1 MSHTKKRI
9 LVVDDEPMIKNL
21 LYEVLQR
28 NDYEV
33 EIAESGT
40 VALKKFRASEF
51 DLVISDIHIPDV
63 NGMDVLKTIKEIN
76 KDVGVI
82 LITAF
87 GTIESAVEAMKLG
100 AYDYITKP
108 FSMNALL
115 MLVNKYFDYKKLV
128 DENYYLRN
136 ELNKAHSF
144 DNIIGK
150 SDKMLKVFETVDAVA
165 DSKATILIQGPSGTG
180 KELVARAIHQMSS
193 RRNTPFIKTNC
204 AALPESLAE
213 SELFGHEKGAFTGA
227 IKETKGRF
235 ERADGGTI
243 LLDEISEMGLALQ
256 AKLLRVIQEK
266 EFQKVGSSRNVYVD
280 VRIIATTNRNLLE
293 AVEHGLFREDLYYRL
308 NVVPIILPPLK
319 SRKEDVPLLAEHF
332 ILKYAN
338 ENRKN
343 VKGFDDDVMELFM
356 QYDWPGNV
364 RELEN
369 MVERAVVIS
378 KEQILTPKH
387 FLFMTNEPGDNDSNV
402 HVVPETEVSLRE
414 SEMQLILRVLDEC
427 GGNKTHAARKLGISV
442 RTIRNKLKKFALEN
456 NGLN

>member
-1 MSHTKKRI
+1 MSRTQKHI

-21 LYEVLQR
+21 LFEVLQR
-28 NDYEV
+28 HDYKV
-33 EIAESGT
+33 EIAESGM
-40 VALKKFRASEF
+40 VALKKFDASEF
-51 DLVISDIHIPDV
+51 DLVITDINIPDI
-63 NGMDVLKTIKEIN
+63 NGMDVLKKVKDRKKE
-76 KDVGVI
+76 VGVI

-87 GTIESAVEAMKLG
+87 GTIESAVEAMRCG

-115 MLVNKYFDYKKLV
+115 VLVKKYFDYKELV

-150 SDKMLKVFETVDAVA
+150 SLEMLKVFETVEAVA
-165 DSKATILIQGPSGTG
+165 DSKATVLIQGPSGTG

-213 SELFGHEKGAFTGA
+213 SELFGHEKGDFTGA

-256 AKLLRVIQEK
+256 AKLLRVLQEK
-266 EFQKVGSSRNVYVD
+266 EFQKVGSSQNVHVD
-280 VRIIATTNRNLLE
+280 VRIIATTNRNLHE
-293 AVEHGLFREDLYYRL
+293 AVEQGVFREDLYYRL
-308 NVVPIILPPLK
+308 NVVPITLPALK

-332 ILKYAN
+332 LIKYAE
-338 ENRKN
+338 ENRKHI
-343 VKGFDDDVMELFM
+343 KGFNDEVMELLM
-356 QYDWPGNV
+356 KYDWPGNV

-369 MVERAVVIS
+369 MVERAVVIA
-378 KEQILTPKH
+378 KESVLTPKH
-387 FLFMTNEPGDNDSNV
+387 FLFISSETEQADSTIQ
-402 HVVPETEVSLRE
+402 VVPETEVSLRE
-414 SEMQLILRVLDEC
+414 NEMHLIRRVLDEC
-427 GGNKTHAARKLGISV
+427 GGNKTHAAKKLGISV
-442 RTIRNKLKKFALEN
+442 RTIRNKLNKSN
-456 NGLN
+456 